1 MYASRH
7 YRSVYENQQAEVVP
21 SISNT
26 ANTAN
31 TPNVVRINTDI
42 LRINTMRLSS
52 KRMHDI
58 DEEEEDRIERKIEE
72 LEDEE
77 QGQAMDPVKYGQVL
91 FAFPMWALQTCT
103 MCGKAPVDNE
113 AESKMTV
120 VQQRNIVSFMLVA
133 GAVAVVLLLYVISF

>member
-7 YRSVYENQQAEVVP
+7 YRSVYENQQTEVVP
-21 SISNT
+21 SIPS
-26 ANTAN
+26 
-31 TPNVVRINTDI
+31 VLRINTDI
-42 LRINTMRLSS
+42 LRMNTTRLSS
-52 KRMHDI
+52 KRMEDI
-58 DEEEEDRIERKIEE
+58 DEDEEDRIERKIEE
-72 LEDEE
+72 LKDEE
-77 QGQAMDPVKYGQVL
+77 QGPAMDPVKYGQVL